1 MVRPATSPAP
11 PPIGSTDFH
20 EDTRDGVAAP
30 ENRTPL
36 RGDWRSLCASGEF
49 PFPAKTPVRA
59 KPDGLTPVALRT
71 KRPLIAP
78 SRPSSS
84 RLLDSRVD
92 LWHVADVPGVQERGA
107 LRPGERRTERAGPKG
122 QTFHGHGEQNARQ
135 ARDWQATVRK
145 SIAAAF
151 YRVVT
156 CRGCRENFS
165 LPGRGAAPHT
175 FQSANFLCALCGPL
189 CSLW

>member
-1 MVRPATSPAP
+1 MDKT
-11 PPIGSTDFH
+11 
-20 EDTRDGVAAP
+20 
-30 ENRTPL
+30 
-36 RGDWRSLCASGEF
+36 
-49 PFPAKTPVRA
+49 AKTPVRA
-59 KPDGLTPVALRT
+59 KPDGLTPVALRAE
-71 KRPLIAP
+71 RPLIA
-78 SRPSSS
+78 SARPSSS
-84 RLLDSRVD
+84 RLVDYRVV

-107 LRPGERRTERAGPKG
+107 LRPGERRTEN
-122 QTFHGHGEQNARQ
+122 GEQNARQ

-151 YRVVT
+151 YRVVQLARSTASFSWHVHRT